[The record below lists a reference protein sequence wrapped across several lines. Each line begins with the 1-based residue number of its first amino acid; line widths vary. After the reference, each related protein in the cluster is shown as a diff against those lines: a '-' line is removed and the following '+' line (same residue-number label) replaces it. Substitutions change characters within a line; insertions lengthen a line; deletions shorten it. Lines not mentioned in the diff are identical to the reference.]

1 MNGRVDFPREHW
13 MQFEKIKN
21 LTNIGVEIQ
30 NERTELLQNIVFYSW
45 QRERFFQWQMKQI
58 SSVSSVIET
67 DMKVAEVQFIEGSI
81 VILSKRNKC
90 NRTNQICQD
99 HSVAIHKQTC
109 PRSLPDTLYYSIR
122 SFVFSYFR
130 PIGYRIYKSM
140 IKKLLLF

>member
-58 SSVSSVIET
+58 SSVSSIIET
-67 DMKVAEVQFIEGSI
+67 DIKVAEVQFIEGSI
-81 VILSKRNKC
+81 VILSERHKVEIIVQIIWLSPILALRYRTRCEKLIFFTERKTFQQVFHFLYREKRMNM
-90 NRTNQICQD
+90 T
-99 HSVAIHKQTC
+99 
-109 PRSLPDTLYYSIR
+109 
-122 SFVFSYFR
+122 
-130 PIGYRIYKSM
+130 
-140 IKKLLLF
+140 

>member
-81 VILSKRNKC
+81 VILSERHKVEIIV
-90 NRTNQICQD
+90 QIIWLSPIIGVEIQNEMREINFF
-99 HSVAIHKQTC
+99 HREKNFSTGF
-109 PRSLPDTLYYSIR
+109 
-122 SFVFSYFR
+122 SFFVQ
-130 PIGYRIYKSM
+130 GEEDEHDMWLK
-140 IKKLLLF
+140 

>member
-30 NERTELLQNIVFYSW
+30 TERTELLQNIVFYSW

-81 VILSKRNKC
+81 VILSERHKVEIIVQIIWLSPILALRY
-90 NRTNQICQD
+90 RTRYEKTFFSQG
-99 HSVAIHKQTC
+99 KQFQQV
-109 PRSLPDTLYYSIR
+109 LQF
-122 SFVFSYFR
+122 FVQR
-130 PIGYRIYKSM
+130 EEEHEM
-140 IKKLLLF
+140 C

>member
-81 VILSKRNKC
+81 VILSERHEVEIIV
-90 NRTNQICQD
+90 Q
-99 HSVAIHKQTC
+99 
-109 PRSLPDTLYYSIR
+109 
-122 SFVFSYFR
+122 
-130 PIGYRIYKSM
+130 YK
-140 IKKLLLF
+140 